1 MIHEGLNAMP
11 ADDCI
16 IRQFMPEDA
25 EAASTIVCSCLRL
38 DPMVPA
44 SARDE
49 LILMESPASMIE
61 RSRLFYMA
69 VSVHAGCVAGVA
81 GVDMNEI
88 RLLFVDPGCQ
98 RLGIGSR
105 LLQHLEALVPPA
117 LFGDVF
123 VYSALGAVGFYR
135 EHGYRPEGEH
145 SFVIAGHTVPTI
157 FMKKVL

>member
-1 MIHEGLNAMP
+1 MIHERLNAMP

-25 EAASTIVCSCLRL
+25 EAASAIVCSCLRL

-49 LILMESPASMIE
+49 LILLESPASMIE

-69 VSVHAGCVAGVA
+69 VSVHAGRVAGVA

-88 RLLFVDPGCQ
+88 RLLFVDPGRQ
-98 RLGIGSR
+98 RLGIGGL

-117 LFGDVF
+117 LFGDIF
-123 VYSALGAVGFYR
+123 VYSAQGAAGFY
-135 EHGYRPEGEH
+135 EAHGYRPEGEH
-145 SFVIAGHTVPTI
+145 LFFIAGHNVPTI

>member
-1 MIHEGLNAMP
+1 MP
-11 ADDCI
+11 ADGCI
-16 IRQFMPEDA
+16 IRQFTPEDA
-25 EAASTIVCSCLRL
+25 EAASAIVCSCLRL

-69 VSVHAGCVAGVA
+69 VSVHAGLVAGVA

-88 RLLFVDPGCQ
+88 RLLFVDPGRQ
-98 RLGIGSR
+98 RLGIGSL

-135 EHGYRPEGEH
+135 EHGYRQEGEH

>member
-1 MIHEGLNAMP
+1 MP
-11 ADDCI
+11 ADGGM
-16 IRQFMPEDA
+16 IRQFRPEDA
-25 EAASTIVCSCLRL
+25 EAASEIVCSCLRL

-61 RSRLFYMA
+61 RSRLYYMA
-69 VSVHAGCVAGVA
+69 VCVHAGLVAGVA

-88 RLLFVDPGCQ
+88 KLLFVDPGRQ
-98 RLGIGSR
+98 RLGMGSR
-105 LLQHLEALVPPA
+105 LLQHLEAWVPPA

-123 VYSALGAVGFYR
+123 VYSALGAAGFYR
-135 EHGYRPEGEH
+135 AHGYRPEGEH
-145 SFVIAGHTVPTI
+145 SFVIAGHTVTTI

>member
-1 MIHEGLNAMP
+1 MAAKGGV
-11 ADDCI
+11 
-16 IRQFMPEDA
+16 IRQFVLEDA
-25 EAASTIVCSCLRL
+25 EVASAIVRSCLRL

-69 VSVHAGCVAGVA
+69 VCVHAGCIAGVG

-88 RLLFVDPGCQ
+88 RLLFVDPGRQ

-105 LLQHLEALVPPA
+105 LLQHLEACVPPA

-135 EHGYRPEGEH
+135 ARGYRPEGEH
-145 SFVIAGHTVPTI
+145 LFFIAGHTVPTI
-157 FMKKVL
+157 FMRKVL